1 MPKGLPAGDLK
12 KYKDLLVKMKVKL
25 LADYSQLEE
34 GALKKNSQEAS
45 GDLSSMPSHLADLGS
60 DSFEQKIS
68 IGLLEGEQEEL
79 RLISEALKKI
89 VAKTFGVCDGCAK
102 PISKSRLKA
111 IPYVKFC
118 LECQKKAEK
127 G

>member
-1 MPKGLPAGDLK
+1 MPKGFPAGELK
-12 KYKDLLVKMKVKL
+12 KYKELLVKMKVKL

-89 VAKTFGVCDGCAK
+89 VAKTFGVCDGCSK